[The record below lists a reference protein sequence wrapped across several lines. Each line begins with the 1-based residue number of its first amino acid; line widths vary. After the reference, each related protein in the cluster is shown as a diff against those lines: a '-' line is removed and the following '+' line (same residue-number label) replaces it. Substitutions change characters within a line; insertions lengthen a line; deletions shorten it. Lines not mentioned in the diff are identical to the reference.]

1 MPLPIPREVEI
12 KLAVTS
18 AESARA
24 LLASGGFVELHPRAF
39 ESNAVFDTPQHD
51 LFQTRRLLRLRDF
64 RGEAILTFKGPP
76 DPGPHKSRPEI
87 ETRIADP
94 SAFQQILLALGY
106 QVLFRYEK
114 FRTTFQQPGQSGHA
128 VLDETPIGVYLEL
141 EGDSAWI
148 DATAAALGFPP
159 GNYILQSYASLYQE
173 HCART
178 ATPPGHM
185 VFPAGP
191 A

>member
-1 MPLPIPREVEI
+1 MSQQIPREVEI
-12 KLAVTS
+12 KLAFPS

-24 LLASGGFVELHPRAF
+24 LLTRSGFVEQHERAF
-39 ESNAVFDTPQHD
+39 ESNALFDTPGRD
-51 LFQTRRLLRLRDF
+51 LYRTRRLLRLRDF

-94 SAFQQILLALGY
+94 AAFQQILLALDY

-114 FRTTFQQPGQSGHA
+114 FRTTFQQPGQAGHA

-141 EGDSAWI
+141 EGPAAWI
-148 DATAAALGFPP
+148 DSTAALLGFEPRQ
-159 GNYILQSYASLYQE
+159 YILQSYAALYQE
-173 HCART
+173 YCTHT
-178 ATPPGHM
+178 ATAPGQM
-185 VFPAGP
+185 VFPAG
-191 A
+191 AE